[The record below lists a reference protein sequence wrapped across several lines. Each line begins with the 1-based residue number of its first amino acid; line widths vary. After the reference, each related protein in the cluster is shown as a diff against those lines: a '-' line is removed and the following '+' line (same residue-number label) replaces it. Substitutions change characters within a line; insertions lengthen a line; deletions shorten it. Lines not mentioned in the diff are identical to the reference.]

1 MKILVVCLG
10 NICRSP
16 VAEGVLLHLIKTYN
30 RTDIT
35 IDSAGTAAYH
45 INEPPDKRTI
55 ANALKHGV
63 DLSALRA
70 RQFSV
75 EDFDEFDLI
84 LGMDAN
90 NVTTILFLAKIET
103 QRKKVKLFLDANY
116 PNEDRSVPDPYYGN
130 EASFEHVFQLVYKG
144 CEAILKKY
152 LIIA

>member
-16 VAEGVLLHLIKTYN
+16 VAEGVLLHLVKLQN

-35 IDSAGTAAYH
+35 IDSAGTADYH
-45 INEPPDKRTI
+45 INEAPDKRTI

-63 DLSALRA
+63 DLRELRA

-75 EDFDEFDLI
+75 NDFDQFDLI

-90 NVTTILFLAKIET
+90 NVTAILSLAKNEV
-103 QRKKVKLFLDANY
+103 QRKKVKLFLDADY
-116 PNEDRSVPDPYYGN
+116 PNENRSVPDPYYGT
-130 EASFEHVFQLVYKG
+130 EDSFEHVFQLVYKG
-144 CEAILKKY
+144 CEAVLNSV
-152 LIIA
+152 